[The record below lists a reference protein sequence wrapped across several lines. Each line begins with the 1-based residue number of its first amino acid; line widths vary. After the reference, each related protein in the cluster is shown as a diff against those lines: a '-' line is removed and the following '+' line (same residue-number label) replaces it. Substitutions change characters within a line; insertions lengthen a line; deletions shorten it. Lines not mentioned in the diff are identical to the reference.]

1 MTDQTKILPTLERVL
16 YDEMFGT
23 DTRFGLGPEQIFVD
37 PDLAKSTIVAI
48 LTNTNRNFVGIDI
61 DTFVNT
67 QVNFDTP
74 EDIIATMGA
83 IYDNFQVEDVNYI
96 FFQVLQDA
104 FVNKM
109 KFKEIFKTSWVA
121 LQVKNNVTAPRIAPQ
136 VDSNLQE
143 GGTCFVESPQVTPSP
158 TSSLTPSVTPSSSA
172 VTPTPTPTVT
182 RTATVTPTNTA
193 TPALTPTNTVT
204 PTLTPTNTAT
214 VTPTVTQTATVT
226 PTVTATISLTP
237 TVTPTLTP
245 TSTQDPTS
253 TPQLT
258 PTTTITPTVTPTVTA
273 TATPTSTPQLT
284 PTTTITP
291 AVTPTVTPTPTPSVT
306 QTVAVSATPAP
317 TITPTVTP
325 SNTPPVTPPPTPTPS
340 ASPFAVT
347 TGTLGVGVDSS
358 KTSTT
363 YGYGE
368 FIGSLSNTSFRG
380 YTITGVLWNTVT
392 NTIMSIT
399 LNAPNL
405 GSGFMDLVTYNGQ
418 SDVTRLSY
426 TTNGSSTSTYAFSF
440 SGALP
445 TSGSSSI
452 TIKGS

>member
-258 PTTTITPTVTPTVTA
+258 PTTTITPTVTPTVT
-273 TATPTSTPQLT
+273 
-284 PTTTITP
+284 
-291 AVTPTVTPTPTPSVT
+291 PTPTPSVT

-340 ASPFAVT
+340 APPFAVT

-380 YTITGVLWNTVT
+380 YTITGVVWSAVT

-418 SDVTRLSY
+418 SDVTRSAY
-426 TTNGSSTSTYAFSF
+426 TTDGSSTSTYVFTF